1 MWYNGYVKM
10 CWENIHMNIT
20 FLIGNG
26 FDLNLNMKTS
36 YDSFLTEYLKIVG
49 ENKDIRDFKE
59 HIEKNIKLWSDAE
72 VALGKYTE
80 TFCTND
86 MELETFLKCH
96 EDFCEKL
103 ADYLQEEMNKFF
115 RHIREMD
122 IELYFGKALSKITEG
137 IHRIEDKQIGKLLS
151 RDKDQDRYNFINF
164 NYTDT
169 LNICFEITKR
179 NPQFKRKM
187 GELIHIHGDTYS
199 NMLFGVN
206 DESQIANKLL
216 FSECA
221 EDHLAQ
227 IIKPKNNQLFRSEI
241 LQETVNILRRS
252 DVIYLYGTSLGIT
265 DLFWWKYIYSLLL
278 QNEALHVI
286 IYCHNAPEERR
297 VNAEYYRFLRD
308 RKEAFLRYCEYE
320 PHIKEMLMYRIHIST
335 LDMFKRFANIV
346 PDDEELSLPITIKE
360 VRKQNKIFQDI
371 DDDMEFEFL
380 DLK

>member
-1 MWYNGYVKM
+1 M
-10 CWENIHMNIT
+10 
-20 FLIGNG
+20 
-26 FDLNLNMKTS
+26 
-36 YDSFLTEYLKIVG
+36 
-49 ENKDIRDFKE
+49 
-59 HIEKNIKLWSDAE
+59 
-72 VALGKYTE
+72 GK
-80 TFCTND
+80 CPVSQRRNRSNSVPS
-86 MELETFLKCH
+86 LL
-96 EDFCEKL
+96 
-103 ADYLQEEMNKFF
+103 
-115 RHIREMD
+115 RS
-122 IELYFGKALSKITEG
+122 GK
-137 IHRIEDKQIGKLLS
+137 
-151 RDKDQDRYNFINF
+151 
-164 NYTDT
+164 DT

-227 IIKPKNNQLFRSEI
+227 IIKSKNNQLFRSEI

-308 RKEAFLRYCEYE
+308 RKEVFLRYCEYE

-335 LDMFKRFANIV
+335 FDMFKRFANIV